1 MNCPKCH
8 SENVNIQVVT
18 EHKLKTKH
26 HSILY
31 WLIVGWW
38 WEPILWLFLTL
49 PKLIVTIFGI
59 GKKQKLV
66 VKEKKVAVCQQCG
79 HTWNI

>member
-8 SENVNIQVVT
+8 SENVNVQIIA
-18 EHKLKTKH
+18 EHNLKTKH

-38 WEPILWLFLTL
+38 WEPILWIFLTL
-49 PKLIVTIFGI
+49 PKLIFTVFGI

-66 VKEKKVAVCQQCG
+66 VKKKKMAVCQNCG
-79 HTWNI
+79 YSWKV